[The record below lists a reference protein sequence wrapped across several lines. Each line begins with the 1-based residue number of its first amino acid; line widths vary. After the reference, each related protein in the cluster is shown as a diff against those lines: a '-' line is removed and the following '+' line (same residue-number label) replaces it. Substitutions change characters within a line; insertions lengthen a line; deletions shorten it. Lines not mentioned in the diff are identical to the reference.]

1 MISHLRVNI
10 CLYEFYN
17 KFYADGRLTK
27 KTIFKKNTSIVSNKY
42 IKQSRRSLNVNTI
55 RAKSVYVFDA
65 IAIVADYSTPE
76 FRTL

>member
-1 MISHLRVNI
+1 MIRHLRVDI

-17 KFYADGRLTK
+17 KFYADGRLKMTIVKK
-27 KTIFKKNTSIVSNKY
+27 KTTSILSNKY
-42 IKQSRRSLNVNTI
+42 IKQCRRSLNVNTI

-65 IAIVADYSTPE
+65 IAIIADYSTPE